1 MKPLGENDLKAL
13 VSLLEGE
20 EGGQHDT
27 LRRHLIEVGPSAIPF
42 LEERCA
48 SAEPQARR
56 RLEDVLREIRFGEL
70 RSQFKKLAASN
81 EPSLE
86 TGAFLLARFGYPY
99 MDEQRYRRWL
109 DDTAAAA
116 RNASA
121 ARAVSDGEN
130 SDLALG
136 SGGDPRPLLRRLNT
150 RLFDEL
156 RFCGNTQRY
165 YDPDNSFLNRVI
177 EARTGIP
184 ISLSVLYILLG
195 RRLGLPVAGAGL
207 PGHFMVLV
215 EWERHPFFVDPFH
228 EGRALTAGQCR
239 EFLLSLGYPFNERY
253 LVPCSTREILA
264 RMMHNLISIY
274 HKSGRPEEARRLTEL
289 VDLLSSHAIKDPGRL
304 LPRPPAA

>member
-1 MKPLGENDLKAL
+1 MKALSDAELKAL
-13 VSLLEGE
+13 VSLLEDE
-20 EGGQHDT
+20 EGKHHEE
-27 LRRHLIEVGPSAIPF
+27 LRKHLLDAGIAAIPY

-48 SAEPQARR
+48 AAEPAVRR
-56 RLEDVLREIRFGEL
+56 RLEEALREIRFQEL
-70 RSQFKKLAASN
+70 RAQYKRLAASS
-81 EPSLE
+81 EPNLE

-99 MDEQRYRRWL
+99 LDETKYRRWL
-109 DDTAAAA
+109 DETAAAA
-116 RNASA
+116 
-121 ARAVSDGEN
+121 GERME
-130 SDLALG
+130 AG
-136 SGGDPRPLLRRLNT
+136 SDPRPALRRLNT

-177 EARTGIP
+177 ESRTGIP

-289 VDLLSSHAIKDPGRL
+289 VDLLSSHPIKDPTRL
-304 LPRPPAA
+304 LPRPPGA